1 MPFKKVI
8 MLTCLLLLPLSAL
21 AQGEMQTY
29 VIKQGDTL
37 WGISQK
43 FLKDP
48 NYWPSLWSNNPF
60 VTNPHLIYPGQ
71 KVAIYDG
78 RIELVPVGEEKY
90 PEGGQT
96 EFAAELPIPQ
106 ESVTI
111 NIHQGALGFISQ
123 EEFDAAGT
131 LVDTVDNRLLIGTG
145 ETVFLEMGNLASAMP
160 GDIYALFE
168 VKDPVLHPVTQR
180 KMGYKVDELGTLQI
194 TEIDDEVATGEITKA
209 FIEIQRGAKLR
220 PHQPAQTVIELKRA
234 EQELSG
240 TLIEAQ
246 DGRLALSQYDVI
258 YVDLGTDDGLQV
270 GNLLNISRPRDASAL
285 ILKNKNLKLP
295 DVLLGSALVIETQA
309 RTAAALV
316 LKVTEPLYRGDRL
329 TTVID

>member
-1 MPFKKVI
+1 MLIKKVI

-21 AQGEMQTY
+21 AQGEVQTY
-29 VIKQGDTL
+29 VIKKGDTL

-71 KVAIYDG
+71 KVSIYDG
-78 RIELVPVGEEKY
+78 RIELVPVDETNY
-90 PEGGQT
+90 PQGSQT
-96 EFAAELPIPQ
+96 ELPIPQ

-111 NIHQGALGFISQ
+111 QIQKGARGFISQ
-123 EEFDAAGT
+123 EEFNAAGT
-131 LVDTVDNRLLIGTG
+131 LVDTTDNRILIGTG
-145 ETVFLEMGNLASAMP
+145 DTVFLDMGNLVSTSP
-160 GDIYALFE
+160 GEIYALFE
-168 VKDPVLHPVTQR
+168 IKDQVLHPQTRR
-180 KMGYKVDELGTLQI
+180 KVGYNVNELGSLTI
-194 TEIDDEVATGEITKA
+194 TEINEEVATGEITQA
-209 FIEIQRGAKLR
+209 FMEIQRGAKLR
-220 PHQPAQTVIELKRA
+220 PQQPSQIIIDLKRA

-240 TLIEAQ
+240 TLIDGQ
-246 DGRLALSQYDVI
+246 DGRISLSQYDTI
-258 YVDLGTDDGLQV
+258 YVDLGSDDGLQV
-270 GNLLNISRPRDASAL
+270 GNLLNISRHRDASEL
-285 ILKNKNLKLP
+285 NLKNKHLKLP

-316 LKVTEPLYRGDRL
+316 LKVTEPLYRGDHL